1 VFIRKSPRE
10 AWAGSSS
17 PREASVFGE
26 GILIVKGFVL
36 DVVFFLR
43 LGFLDAMGSSSD
55 IELVLDPR
63 ILIMRSMFFLRVV
76 VRIGDG
82 IFCGSVNISYGS
94 GSW

>member
-1 VFIRKSPRE
+1 MGF
-10 AWAGSSS
+10 
-17 PREASVFGE
+17 FDE
-26 GILIVKGFVL
+26 GILIIEDFVL

-82 IFCGSVNISYGS
+82 IFCGSVNICYGG

>member
-1 VFIRKSPRE
+1 MAVF
-10 AWAGSSS
+10 
-17 PREASVFGE
+17 FGE
-26 GILIVKGFVL
+26 GILIVEGFVL

-55 IELVLDPR
+55 IKLVLDPR

-76 VRIGDG
+76 VHIGDG
-82 IFCGSVNISYGS
+82 IFCGSVNISYGG

>member
-1 VFIRKSPRE
+1 MT
-10 AWAGSSS
+10 AGF
-17 PREASVFGE
+17 FGE
-26 GILIVKGFVL
+26 GISIVEGFVL

-76 VRIGDG
+76 VCIGDG
-82 IFCGSVNISYGS
+82 IFCGSVNISYGG

>member
-1 VFIRKSPRE
+1 MIVI
-10 AWAGSSS
+10 
-17 PREASVFGE
+17 SVKESTAFFFGE
-26 GILIVKGFVL
+26 GILIVEGFVL
-36 DVVFFLR
+36 AVVFFLQ

-63 ILIMRSMFFLRVV
+63 ILIIQSMFFPRVV

-82 IFCGSVNISYGS
+82 ISCGSVNICYGG

>member
-1 VFIRKSPRE
+1 MIV
-10 AWAGSSS
+10 
-17 PREASVFGE
+17 E
-26 GILIVKGFVL
+26 GFAL

-63 ILIMRSMFFLRVV
+63 ILIMRSMFFLPFV

-82 IFCGSVNISYGS
+82 IFCGSVNISYGG